1 MALQFGIEFPLGAP
15 NYGSRETLTQSTATA
30 AQSLN
35 PRYSISVLGM
45 GTATGH
51 TRNNYNLATTNVA
64 EGTEK
69 MVISLAT
76 GEAYLFVAGPTNGR
90 LPLDVAFELNAT
102 ATTVD
107 AILASATGRFVFNAD
122 GDCMVFK
129 MLNGT
134 WNPLYAKGVTQA
146 TAT

>member
-1 MALQFGIEFPLGAP
+1 MALQFGVEFPLGSPAWE
-15 NYGSRETLTQSTATA
+15 GRETLTQSTATA
-30 AQSLN
+30 FQTLGKQ
-35 PRYSISVLGM
+35 SISVLGM
-45 GTATGH
+45 GTATSH
-51 TRNNYNLATTNVA
+51 IRNRYSLATTNVA
-64 EGTEK
+64 EGAEK

-90 LPLDVAFELNAT
+90 LPLDVAFEMNAT

-107 AILASATGRFVFNAD
+107 AILASATGMYVFNAD

-129 MLNGT
+129 LLNGT
-134 WNPLYAKGVTQA
+134 WNVLYAKGATLA